1 MLVSTLPAVP
11 GASPY
16 TAEVPLP
23 ITTFPAG
30 IVVSPVPPF
39 PTAKTPVAFATGILV
54 VATRLPDVG
63 VPRTGLIK
71 VGVVNVGL
79 VFSTTEPV
87 PVLDVTPVPPFPTA
101 NVPVAFATGM
111 FVVAAMF
118 PDVGLPNAG
127 VIKLGLVIVGLLFI
141 TTDPV
146 PVIGLLTSC
155 FVELLN
161 TARDAVKLETIRFAA
176 VVVLPLN
183 VRFASPPNEPELL
196 Y

>member
-1 MLVSTLPAVP
+1 V
-11 GASPY
+11 
-16 TAEVPLP
+16 
-23 ITTFPAG
+23 
-30 IVVSPVPPF
+30 PF
-39 PTAKTPVAFATGILV
+39 PTIK
-54 VATRLPDVG
+54 LPDG
-63 VPRTGLIK
+63 I
-71 VGVVNVGL
+71 
-79 VFSTTEPV
+79 
-87 PVLDVTPVPPFPTA
+87 VTRPVPPFPTA

-111 FVVAAMF
+111 LVVAAMF
-118 PDVGLPNAG
+118 PDAGLPNAG

-183 VRFASPPNEPELL
+183 VRFASPPNAPPLL

>member
-1 MLVSTLPAVP
+1 MLVSTFPAVP

-23 ITTFPAG
+23 ITTFPEG
-30 IVVSPVPPF
+30 IVV
-39 PTAKTPVAFATGILV
+39 K
-54 VATRLPDVG
+54 
-63 VPRTGLIK
+63 
-71 VGVVNVGL
+71 
-79 VFSTTEPV
+79 
-87 PVLDVTPVPPFPTA
+87 PVPPFPTA

-111 FVVAAMF
+111 LVVAAMF

-127 VIKLGLVIVGLLFI
+127 VIKLGLVTIGLLFI

-161 TARDAVKLETIRFAA
+161 IAKDAVRLETIRFAA

-183 VRFASPPNEPELL
+183 VRFASPPNAPPLL